1 MMGKGDE
8 NGIKWELEGTLRHL
22 RELSGLKEAWLEKWV
37 EEWLLVSVGMRG
49 VCGEGKLA
57 FVWIFLSPY
66 AFVCH

>member
-1 MMGKGDE
+1 MGKGDE

-49 VCGEGKLA
+49 VCGEA
-57 FVWIFLSPY
+57 T
-66 AFVCH
+66 